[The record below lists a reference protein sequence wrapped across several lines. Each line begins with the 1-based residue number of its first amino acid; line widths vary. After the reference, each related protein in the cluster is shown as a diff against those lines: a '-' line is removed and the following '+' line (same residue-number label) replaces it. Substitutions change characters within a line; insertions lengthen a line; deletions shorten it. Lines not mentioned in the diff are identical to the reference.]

1 MQSMGNVQINQTK
14 PKINTES
21 ISSDSLQ
28 FLTELVTRLTEPNA
42 LFFQLASIL
51 EFIGHSINAYRIS
64 ILFEEEW
71 KSYSS
76 SWVSDFQKN
85 SEITKTLSFP
95 LKKIGYQSRIIF
107 ECCQDQ
113 EIKESLLAL
122 ISVLIDSALDSYRI
136 IQNEKSQRQFDES
149 INQISTILTSTLD
162 RDELLSLFLDQLQ
175 TLVPYD
181 SANVMLLLDGLLYM
195 HAARGYENFSGPVDI
210 SQISFVPNETFLM
223 EEVLLGKKPAILPDT
238 KKCPQWIWAP
248 CGEHIRSWMGVP
260 LVVKENVIGLF
271 SLDKST
277 PDFFTPKHV
286 QLVSALSKHAAL
298 ALDNALLFAEVQEAH
313 KQLKGL
319 SAKIIKAQEQERQKI
334 AMELHDQSGQV
345 LIALRAELRVLQ
357 FQIPDKSQVV
367 VRQIE
372 YLDQIVQ
379 DLSRELTQLAYDLR
393 PPTLTALGLTSAL
406 DQYIQDFQR
415 RMKTQTFFSHALDKI
430 RLPEDVELVCYRI
443 VQEALTNL
451 VKHARATQVEIKM
464 FFRKGTLHLVIKDDG
479 IGIKNTKMQN
489 KHGFGLIGIRERLAQ
504 IGGTLEIK
512 SQSGKGTELIV
523 AIPIK

>member
-1 MQSMGNVQINQTK
+1 MK
-14 PKINTES
+14 PLLFTES

-28 FLTELVTRLTEPNA
+28 FLTELITRLTEPNA
-42 LFFQLASIL
+42 LLSQLDSIL
-51 EFIGHSINAYRIS
+51 EFIGHSINASRIS
-64 ILFEEEW
+64 ILFQGEW
-71 KSYSS
+71 QKLSLYWPSDLHKISTTTQKLSY
-76 SWVSDFQKN
+76 
-85 SEITKTLSFP
+85 P
-95 LKKIGYQSRIIF
+95 LKKTDSQSRIIF
-107 ECCQDQ
+107 EYRQDQ
-113 EIKESLLAL
+113 EIDERMLGL
-122 ISVLIDSALDSYRI
+122 ITVLIDSALDSYRI
-136 IQNEKSQRQFDES
+136 IQNEQSQRQFVES

-181 SANVMLLLDGLLYM
+181 SASVMLLQGGLLYM
-195 HAARGYENFSGPVDI
+195 HAARGHENFSGPVDI
-210 SQISFVPNETFLM
+210 SQISFIPSETYLM
-223 EEVLLGKKPAILPDT
+223 EEVLLGKKLAILPDT
-238 KKCPQWIWAP
+238 KKCPQWLWTP
-248 CGEHIRSWMGVP
+248 CGKHIRSWMGVP

-313 KQLKGL
+313 RQLKGL

-334 AMELHDQSGQV
+334 AMELHDQSGQA

-357 FQIPDKSQVV
+357 FQIPEKSKKVSQ
-367 VRQIE
+367 QIE

-393 PPTLTALGLTSAL
+393 PPTLTALGLVSAL
-406 DQYIQDFQR
+406 DQYAQDFQG
-415 RMKTQTFFSHALDKI
+415 RMKIQTIFSHDLDKI
-430 RLPEDVELVCYRI
+430 YLTEDIELVCYRI

-451 VKHARATQVEIKM
+451 VKHARATQVEIKL
-464 FFRKGTLHLVIKDDG
+464 FFQESRLHLIIKDDG
-479 IGIKNTKMQN
+479 IGINNSNVQN
-489 KHGFGLIGIRERLAQ
+489 KHGYGLIGIRERLAQ
-504 IGGTLEIK
+504 IGGTLEIN

-523 AIPIK
+523 AIPIN